1 MPAIQWYKVR
11 LYRIKAHEIAIFCG
25 EDFYSNPG
33 NHLLDSRLL
42 HNCFT
47 DLVLFAG
54 GCWARR
60 QLSNGIRYICIASEH
75 RMSLSSM
82 ERIFIVTLVSFYSTA
97 EHMTTV

>member
-1 MPAIQWYKVR
+1 MPAIQWYKGC
-11 LYRIKAHEIAIFCG
+11 LYRIKAQEIAIFCG

-33 NHLLDSRLL
+33 NLLLDSRLL
-42 HNCFT
+42 HNGFT

-54 GCWARR
+54 GFWARR
-60 QLSNGIRYICIASEH
+60 QRSNSIRYIWVASEH
-75 RMSLSSM
+75 SMSLSSM